1 MNLFIGPAVNGIGV
15 IAAGI
20 LGSTAKKIIPERMGE
35 TLLKVMGLATIYI
48 GFSGALKGSHIM
60 VTLAS
65 LALGTVIGELFDL
78 EKRINQLGDWLQQRF
93 QPKNSNVSIAEGF
106 VNCSLLICVGAM
118 AIVGAMESGL
128 TGTHST
134 LFAKS
139 FIDTVAAFIM
149 ASTMGIGVALSGVLV
164 MVYEGLMALMAQ
176 LIAPLLTE
184 IVINE
189 MTCAG
194 SIIIVGVGLNL
205 LKITNIRIMNT
216 VPGIFLPIFFCMFL

>member
-1 MNLFIGPAVNGIGV
+1 
-15 IAAGI
+15 
-20 LGSTAKKIIPERMGE
+20 
-35 TLLKVMGLATIYI
+35 
-48 GFSGALKGSHIM
+48 
-60 VTLAS
+60 
-65 LALGTVIGELFDL
+65 
-78 EKRINQLGDWLQQRF
+78 
-93 QPKNSNVSIAEGF
+93 
-106 VNCSLLICVGAM
+106 
-118 AIVGAMESGL
+118 MESGL

-176 LIAPLLTE
+176 FIAPLLTE

-189 MTCAG
+189 ITCAG

-205 LKITNIRIMNT
+205 LKVTNIRIMNT
-216 VPGIFLPIFFCMFL
+216 VPGIFLPILFCMFL

>member
-1 MNLFIGPAVNGIGV
+1 
-15 IAAGI
+15 
-20 LGSTAKKIIPERMGE
+20 MGE

-164 MVYEGLMALMAQ
+164 MIYEGLMAQ
-176 LIAPLLTE
+176 FIAPLLTE